1 MVQLGS
7 SSFTYEV
14 SGENWGNL
22 PNGWRYL
29 EATAVAVDSKD
40 EVYVFNRGG
49 HPVIVFDQDG
59 NFRRSWGEDV
69 FTTPHGIAIGPDD
82 SVYCTDAGDHTVRK
96 FTPDGELMLTIGE
109 SGTHSPLMSGHPFN
123 KPCHVAV
130 DPRNGDIFVAD
141 GYGNARVHKYSGNGE
156 YQFSWGE
163 SGTDPGQFN
172 IVHNIATDREGRVYV
187 ADREN
192 RRIQIFSPDGQ
203 YQEQWVNM
211 SRAAA
216 VIVDHRTDLVYVGEY
231 FGGQASNSTGT
242 KLGPRVT
249 ILDIGGNVLARLS
262 DEPYGDEP
270 GRFYSPHAI
279 AVDSQGNIY
288 VAEVSYSDYGRVMD
302 PPRELRSMQKL
313 VKQQ

>member
-96 FTPDGELMLTIGE
+96 FTL
-109 SGTHSPLMSGHPFN
+109 
-123 KPCHVAV
+123 
-130 DPRNGDIFVAD
+130 
-141 GYGNARVHKYSGNGE
+141 
-156 YQFSWGE
+156 
-163 SGTDPGQFN
+163 
-172 IVHNIATDREGRVYV
+172 
-187 ADREN
+187 
-192 RRIQIFSPDGQ
+192 RR
-203 YQEQWVNM
+203 
-211 SRAAA
+211 
-216 VIVDHRTDLVYVGEY
+216 
-231 FGGQASNSTGT
+231 
-242 KLGPRVT
+242 
-249 ILDIGGNVLARLS
+249 
-262 DEPYGDEP
+262 
-270 GRFYSPHAI
+270 
-279 AVDSQGNIY
+279 
-288 VAEVSYSDYGRVMD
+288 
-302 PPRELRSMQKL
+302 
-313 VKQQ
+313 

>member
-7 SSFTYEV
+7 SSFTYEL

-29 EATAVAVDSKD
+29 EATSVAVDSKD
-40 EVYVFNRGG
+40 QVYVFNRGG
-49 HPVIVFDQDG
+49 HPVIIFDKDG
-59 NFRRSWGEDV
+59 NFLRSWGEGV

-96 FTPDGELMLTIGE
+96 FTPDGELLLTIGE
-109 SGTHSPLMSGHPFN
+109 SGAHSPLMSGKPFN

-141 GYGNARVHKYSGNGE
+141 GYGNARVHKYSENGD

-172 IVHNIATDREGRVYV
+172 IVHNIATDRESRVYV

-203 YQEQWVNM
+203 YEEQWVNM

-231 FGGQASNSTGT
+231 FAGQASNSTGT

-249 ILDIGGNVLARLS
+249 ILDIKGNVLARLS
-262 DEPYGDEP
+262 DEPYGDEA
-270 GRFYSPHAI
+270 GRFYSPHSI

-288 VAEVSYSDYGRVMD
+288 VAEVSYSDYGRAMD

-313 VKQQ
+313 VKQ